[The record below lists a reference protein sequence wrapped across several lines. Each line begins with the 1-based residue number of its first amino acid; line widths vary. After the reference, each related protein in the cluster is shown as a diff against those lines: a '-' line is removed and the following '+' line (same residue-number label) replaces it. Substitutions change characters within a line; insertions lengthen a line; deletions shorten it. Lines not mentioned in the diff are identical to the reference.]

1 MRTSMT
7 LLTNDS
13 ATPDPATSLLG
24 ASFALLAAV
33 AWLVALS
40 GVSVALAC
48 YGAMLISAHLLQR
61 SRARI
66 DRRQRTLALLGVALT
81 WFVALAYL
89 SLSLPSNFGAA
100 IL

>member
-1 MRTSMT
+1 MTSVK
-7 LLTNDS
+7 DDA
-13 ATPDPATSLLG
+13 ATQDPATSLLG
-24 ASFALLAAV
+24 AGFALLAAI

-48 YGAMLISAHLLQR
+48 YGAMLVSAHLLQR
-61 SRARI
+61 RRARI
-66 DRRQRTLALLGVALT
+66 DRRQRMLDLVGVALT
-81 WFVALAYL
+81 WFVVLAYL

>member
-7 LLTNDS
+7 SVKDDA
-13 ATPDPATSLLG
+13 ATQDAATSLLA

-40 GVSVALAC
+40 GVSVALTC
-48 YGAMLISAHLLQR
+48 YGAMLVSAHLLQR
-61 SRARI
+61 SRAQI
-66 DRRQRTLALLGVALT
+66 DRRQRVLALLGVALT